1 MLIEEKKKKKASQ
14 RVLVELIAYLGRQ
27 EVCHDAVVG

>member
-1 MLIEEKKKKKASQ
+1 MLLEKKKKASQ
-14 RVLVELIAYLGRQ
+14 RVLMELIAYLGRQ